1 MFKATTSLG
10 ITIAKDPLSDF
21 RKFLF
26 VIWKHLN
33 LPDPTP
39 VQYDKAYN
47 LQHSDKRMI
56 IQAFRGVGKSWI
68 TSAYVVWLLYMNP
81 QLNILVVSASKS
93 RSDDFTTF
101 TLRLISEMD
110 ILAHLRPKTDQ
121 RQSKISFDVAPA
133 AASHAPSVKS
143 VGISGQLAGSRADVI
158 VADNIEVP
166 NNSMTQGMRDKLSEA
181 VKEFDAILKP
191 DGRIIYLGTPQN
203 QESLYNKLPDRG
215 YKVSIWPAR
224 YPNADQTVGYDSKL
238 ARLISNAMAA
248 NDLLVGEP
256 TDPARFSEFDLLERE
271 ASYGRSGFA
280 LQFMLDTRL
289 SDAERYPLK
298 VSDLIVMD
306 IPTQEAPEKV
316 SWSSDSQ
323 YIVEELPN
331 VAFNGDHYHKPMF
344 MSSEFVEYTGS
355 VMSIDPSGRGKDET
369 GYAVVKMLNGYLYV
383 RRCGGIAG
391 GYSEEA
397 LKKLAV
403 IAKEEQVNEII
414 VESNFGDG
422 MFNQLFMPVLNKVH
436 PVTTS
441 EVRHNKQ
448 KERRII
454 DVLEPVMNQHRLVID
469 KKVIQKDFDSCQHLP
484 PEQALRY
491 QLMYQLTRLTADR
504 SALTNDDRLDALAMA
519 CQYWVDAMAQD
530 AEQRIGARREELMS
544 VELDRLR
551 EQASLGFALITG
563 HQSEKTN
570 TTTSLRW

>member
-10 ITIAKDPLSDF
+10 IPIAKDPLSDF

-39 VQYDKAYN
+39 VQYDIDYN
-47 LQHSDKRMI
+47 LQHGDKRMI

-158 VADNIEVP
+158 VADDIEVP

-224 YPNADQTVGYDSKL
+224 YPNTDQTVGYGYKL
-238 ARLISNAMAA
+238 ARLISNAIAA

-436 PVTTS
+436 SVTMS
-441 EVRHNKQ
+441 EVRHNTQ

-454 DVLEPVMNQHRLVID
+454 DVLEPVMNQHRLVMD

-504 SALTNDDRLDALAMA
+504 GALTNDDRLDALAMA

-530 AEQRIGARREELMS
+530 VEQRMGVRKEELMAA
-544 VELDRLR
+544 EINRLR
-551 EQASLGFALITG
+551 EQASMDFAVITG
-563 HQSEKTN
+563 HQSGETTN
-570 TTTSLRW
+570 NLRW

>member
-10 ITIAKDPLSDF
+10 IPIANDPLSDF

-39 VQYDKAYN
+39 VQYDIAYN
-47 LQHSDKRMI
+47 LQHGDKRMI
-56 IQAFRGVGKSWI
+56 IQAFRGVGKSWV

-158 VADNIEVP
+158 VADDIEVP

-224 YPNADQTVGYDSKL
+224 YPNTDQTVGYGSKL

-397 LKKLAV
+397 LQKLAI

-436 PVTTS
+436 SVTMS
-441 EVRHNKQ
+441 EVRHNTQ

-454 DVLEPVMNQHRLVID
+454 DVLEPVMNQHRLVMD

-491 QLMYQLTRLTADR
+491 QLMYQMTRLTADR
-504 SALTNDDRLDALAMA
+504 GALTNDDRLDALAMA

-530 AEQRIGARREELMS
+530 VEQRMGVRKEELMAA
-544 VELDRLR
+544 EMNRLR
-551 EQASLGFALITG
+551 EQASMGFAIITG
-563 HQSEKTN
+563 HQSEKTTN
-570 TTTSLRW
+570 NLRW